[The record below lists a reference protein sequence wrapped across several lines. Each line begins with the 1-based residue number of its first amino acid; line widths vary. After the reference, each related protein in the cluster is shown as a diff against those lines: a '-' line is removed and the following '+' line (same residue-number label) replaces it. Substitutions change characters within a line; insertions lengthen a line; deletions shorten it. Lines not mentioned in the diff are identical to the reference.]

1 MNEHTHAMTKD
12 GVTRIWDVRRLW
24 RLAEGLPRF
33 QLAIDELR
41 PYLELDCW
49 FGGKAP
55 TTAMVAR
62 HARQIY
68 EADLA
73 FPIILNQHG
82 GLMDGTHRL
91 AKAWIL
97 GHASILAVRF
107 ERTPEP
113 DQVLQGT
120 RDADPAAGAA
130 RE

>member
-1 MNEHTHAMTKD
+1 MCAAC
-12 GVTRIWDVRRLW
+12 GGSRRDT
-24 RLAEGLPRF
+24 APRF
-33 QLAIDELR
+33 QVAIDELES
-41 PYLELDCW
+41 YLELDCW

-62 HARQIY
+62 HAKQIY

-73 FPIILNQHG
+73 FARILNQHG
-82 GLMDGTHRL
+82 GLMDGTHIDWPRPGSW
-91 AKAWIL
+91 AMRP
-97 GHASILAVRF
+97 ILAVRF

-120 RDADPAAGAA
+120 SDADPAAGAA